1 MLTFFVITFF
11 ACLLFNSFYA
21 LVYIPYFG
29 GEFVYYDSNG
39 IKRLNSFWF
48 LSTSPLAQSA
58 IGSIVTIV
66 FFFIKDILTLIT
78 TLILNI
84 VSLFEMKKYFK
95 TRSLLIGRRNAIGPN
110 ESTNDSTRI
119 TNAPNEAQNSK
130 KRNQIKLMLIMCS
143 ISIVERI
150 SIVLVNVYCIFSV
163 DYVALLLGTFQDLI
177 LVLGPCI
184 SFFVFFHFNRD
195 FKREFLIVVNKFI
208 SKIKAIPT
216 ATDSLND
223 S

>member
-1 MLTFFVITFF
+1 MVFEHINTSSIGNWLN
-11 ACLLFNSFYA
+11 CN
-21 LVYIPYFG
+21 
-29 GEFVYYDSNG
+29 DS
-39 IKRLNSFWF
+39 I
-48 LSTSPLAQSA
+48 
-58 IGSIVTIV
+58 
-66 FFFIKDILTLIT
+66 FFIKDILTLII

-84 VSLFEMKKYFK
+84 VSLFEMNKYFK
-95 TRSLLIGRRNAIGPN
+95 IRSLLIGRRNAIGPIPN

-119 TNAPNEAQNSK
+119 TNAQNEAQNAK
-130 KRNQIKLMLIMCS
+130 KRNHIKLMLIMCS

-150 SIVLVNVYCIFSV
+150 SIVLVNVYCLFSV
-163 DYVALLLGTFQDLI
+163 DYIAFLLGTFQDLI
-177 LVLGPCI
+177 FVLGPCI

-216 ATDSLND
+216 VTDSLYE